1 MQLAIY
7 VFLVYQHFVFVPNPW
22 FQKINRLIVA
32 KNLHNNILA
41 LMGMEGVG
49 WGFAVTDHH
58 FGFVSI
64 L

>member
-32 KNLHNNILA
+32 KNL
-41 LMGMEGVG
+41 
-49 WGFAVTDHH
+49 
-58 FGFVSI
+58 
-64 L
+64 